1 MFEGLIDRF
10 QIIRRKVL
18 GYGRITKSEMEII
31 LKDIRITL
39 LEADVNYKVV
49 KDFINDLGKKCEEL
63 ELSKTLKPGD
73 IIIKAVFEELVLL
86 LGKVPQRIEFKK
98 DGYTIISLIGLQGT
112 GKTTTAAKLALK
124 YKKKNPLLVPA
135 DIKRPAA
142 FEQLNLLAERVNIPV
157 CPFQGDSAIR
167 TVKKAKE
174 LALEQGYGLVIVDT
188 AGRLHIDEELV
199 QELID
204 INKAVSPDYQL
215 LVADGM
221 SGQDAVNQATVFKEK
236 IDLNGAILTKMD
248 GDAKGGAALS
258 ITRAANVPIFYV
270 GTGEDLNGIEE
281 FYPDRMAQRIMGMG
295 DIASLVEKVKIVE
308 DEIGQKKLRKKMMK
322 GELNFEDF
330 LTQLRAVKKLGP
342 LSKLAAMIPG
352 AKESDV
358 DENEMKKIE
367 AIINSMTKKERFNP
381 EIINGSRKR
390 RIAAGSGT
398 QIRDIN
404 QLLKQFD
411 YARDLLKKMGRGKI
425 PKNFAFKM

>member
-1 MFEGLIDRF
+1 
-10 QIIRRKVL
+10 
-18 GYGRITKSEMEII
+18 
-31 LKDIRITL
+31 L

-49 KDFINDLGKKCEEL
+49 KDFINDLGKKCEKL

-73 IIIKAVFEELVLL
+73 LIIKAVFEELVLL
-86 LGKVPQRIEFKK
+86 LGKIPQRIEFKK
-98 DGYTIISLIGLQGT
+98 DGYTIISLIGLQGA

-142 FEQLNLLAERVNIPV
+142 FEQLNLLAKRVNIPI
-157 CPFQGDSAIR
+157 CPFQGDSAVK
-167 TVKKAKE
+167 TVRKAKD
-174 LALEQGYGLVIVDT
+174 LALEQGYGLIIIDT
-188 AGRLHIDEELV
+188 AGRLHIDKDLV
-199 QELID
+199 QELVD
-204 INKAVSPDYQL
+204 INNAVSPDYQL

-221 SGQDAVNQATVFKEK
+221 SGQDAVNQATAFKDK
-236 IDLNGAILTKMD
+236 IDLDGAILTKMD
-248 GDAKGGAALS
+248 GDARGGAALS

-270 GTGEDLNGIEE
+270 GIGEDLNGIEE

-295 DIASLVEKVKIVE
+295 DIASLVEKVKVVE

-330 LTQLRAVKKLGP
+330 LGQLSVVKKLGP

-367 AIINSMTKKERFNP
+367 AIINSMTKKD
-381 EIINGSRKR
+381 K
-390 RIAAGSGT
+390 
-398 QIRDIN
+398 
-404 QLLKQFD
+404 
-411 YARDLLKKMGRGKI
+411 
-425 PKNFAFKM
+425 

>member
-1 MFEGLIDRF
+1 MFESLIDRF

-31 LKDIRITL
+31 LKEIRITL
-39 LEADVNYKVV
+39 LE
-49 KDFINDLGKKCEEL
+49 
-63 ELSKTLKPGD
+63 
-73 IIIKAVFEELVLL
+73 
-86 LGKVPQRIEFKK
+86 
-98 DGYTIISLIGLQGT
+98 
-112 GKTTTAAKLALK
+112 
-124 YKKKNPLLVPA
+124 
-135 DIKRPAA
+135 
-142 FEQLNLLAERVNIPV
+142 
-157 CPFQGDSAIR
+157 
-167 TVKKAKE
+167 
-174 LALEQGYGLVIVDT
+174 
-188 AGRLHIDEELV
+188 
-199 QELID
+199 
-204 INKAVSPDYQL
+204 
-215 LVADGM
+215 ADGM
-221 SGQDAVNQATVFKEK
+221 SGQDAVNQATAFKEK
-236 IDLNGAILTKMD
+236 IDLDGAILTKMD
-248 GDAKGGAALS
+248 GDARGGAALS

-295 DIASLVEKVKIVE
+295 DIASLVEKVKVVE

-330 LTQLRAVKKLGP
+330 LEQLRAVKKLGP

-404 QLLKQFD
+404 QLLKQFNF
-411 YARDLLKKMGRGKI
+411 ARDLLKKMGKGKMPSNI
-425 PKNFAFKM
+425 PFKI